1 VDIGVRSGNS
11 ASCPQNCVYKQNI
24 CDKNFSEV
32 QKFNIIIDEK
42 VKCKS
47 MGQRNSARK
56 QAEALMSNDTINVE
70 HTLVKDYSQIPRNK
84 YLKIYHQYIR
94 YLGNQLMNYTVT
106 YIMTPPHIL
115 CLLEHHLNE
124 SELQLI
130 HLTNYLLG
138 ANCCRKTFLKGDVS
152 IFVYRNLKYKAINIY
167 EYNINKD
174 IEACA
179 IQLES
184 AFNELYILA
193 IYRSPRWGFY
203 KFP

>member
-1 VDIGVRSGNS
+1 MW
-11 ASCPQNCVYKQNI
+11 
-24 CDKNFSEV
+24 
-32 QKFNIIIDEK
+32 QKFNVIIDEK
-42 VKCKS
+42 FKCKS

-70 HTLVKDYSQIPRNK
+70 HTLVKDYSQIPWNK
-84 YLKIYHQYIR
+84 YLTIYHQYIR
-94 YLGNQLMNYTVT
+94 YLGNTANELYCHLHHD
-106 YIMTPPHIL
+106 PPHIL

-130 HLTNYLLG
+130 HLTNYSLG

-167 EYNINKD
+167 EYNIHRD
-174 IEACA
+174 TEACA
-179 IQLES
+179 IQLDS

-193 IYRSPRWGFY
+193 IYRSPRGGILQISLND
-203 KFP
+203 